1 MQCICT
7 NVFTKEIESK
17 KEPGKK
23 NKVQFFS
30 LASNGYQYP
39 YYFSLPVS
47 EKYPEIQMYGL
58 YDVEFGFG
66 YYLKEEPDETGEL
79 HKVPRPSWR
88 VTGIKVAENV
98 KAKS

>member
-7 NVFTKEIESK
+7 NVFQKDHTKKDGSK
-17 KEPGKK
+17 CKIQ
-23 NKVQFFS
+23 VFS

-47 EKYPEIQMYGL
+47 DKYPKLEMYGL

-66 YYLKEEPDETGEL
+66 YYFKEEPDETGEL

-98 KAKS
+98 KAKA